1 MDRTLILLIISDIL
15 ILSSFGLVNPILA
28 IFIKEDLAGGSIVA
42 AGTAVAIFWGLKSV
56 LQLPLSRIIDSRR
69 KKTGFLILGTL
80 VIAIVPFIYMLSKNV
95 YHIYVAQAIYAV
107 GAAMA
112 YPSWINLFTL
122 HLDKKHRGFE
132 WAVWSAGVGIGTGIT
147 AYLGAE
153 LAVLI
158 GFRSV
163 FLITGFFS
171 VVGMLILFFIDRS
184 YEKKMEKEILS
195 IGGLIH
201 QRKIHHHSGK

>member
-15 ILSSFGLVNPILA
+15 ILSSFGLINPVLA
-28 IFIKEDLAGGSIVA
+28 IFIKEDLTGGNIVA
-42 AGTAVAIFWGLKSV
+42 AGIAVAIFWVLKSV

-69 KKTGFLILGTL
+69 KKTGFLILGTC
-80 VIAIVPFIYMLSKNV
+80 VIVVTPFIYMLSKNV
-95 YHIYVAQAIYAV
+95 YHIYAAQAIYAI
-107 GAAMA
+107 GASMA
-112 YPSWINLFTL
+112 YPAWINLFTL

-132 WAVWSAGVGIGTGIT
+132 WAIWSAGIGIGTGIT
-147 AYLGAE
+147 AYVGAE

-163 FLITGFFS
+163 FLITGLFS
-171 VVGMLILFFIDRS
+171 VMGMLILFFIDRS
-184 YEKKMEKEILS
+184 YEKKMERNIMS

-201 QRKIHHHSGK
+201 QRKIHHYSGK